1 VFVPLREVVLDWEF
15 EMQIDG
21 LERVILAVLVSGVVV
36 WVTVILTEDK

>member
-1 VFVPLREVVLDWEF
+1 MFVPLREVVLDWEF